1 MASPNHHTL
10 LRPVFDE
17 GEDTFLIAHG
27 YAKQENGRRRVPSI
41 YLTHPAPTSPP
52 GAEAELLE
60 VPEDIISRDT
70 LLWLGFTAWRASE
83 LWDGFCRD
91 METGVM
97 NSNQAFAILVARSVG
112 KRREGE
118 SEENY
123 LHRIGME
130 REAWGSGGGGSSSF
144 RSFPGADEDST
155 MFDAEEQYEK
165 GTVRQ
170 RLAEFLSMRYC
181 LLECAGKYLRMHM
194 GAVGERKKTVP
205 TPEPEP
211 ESERMPFLAPATRR
225 AWIRTN
231 QGGRLGMF
239 P

>member
-1 MASPNHHTL
+1 MANPNHHTP

-60 VPEDIISRDT
+60 VPEDIISHDT

-97 NSNQAFAILVARSVG
+97 NSNQAFAMLVARSVG

-118 SEENY
+118 DEESY
-123 LHRIGME
+123 LNRIGIE
-130 REAWGSGGGGSSSF
+130 SEAWGSGRGSSSF
-144 RSFPGADEDST
+144 HSLSGADVGSSMGGGEG
-155 MFDAEEQYEK
+155 QYEK
-165 GTVRQ
+165 GDVRQ
-170 RLAEFLSMRYC
+170 QLAESLSMRYC

-194 GAVGERKKTVP
+194 GAIGERKKAVP
-205 TPEPEP
+205 VLEPEPEP
-211 ESERMPFLAPATRR
+211 ERMPFLAPATRR
-225 AWIRTN
+225 AWIRPN